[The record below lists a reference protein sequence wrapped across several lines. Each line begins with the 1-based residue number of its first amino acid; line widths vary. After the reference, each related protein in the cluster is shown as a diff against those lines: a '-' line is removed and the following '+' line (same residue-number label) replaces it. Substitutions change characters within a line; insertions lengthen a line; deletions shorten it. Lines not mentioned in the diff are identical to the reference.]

1 MQALGRRALR
11 ESFGARLGWEGFE
24 GNVWGQAW
32 ARGFGESSGAVRP
45 LQILCARICGVSRS
59 PAADAAWND
68 AQAEPVA
75 LCRCSGHFSRRFF
88 VAHESGRMFK
98 MTMMMAMMMN
108 EDDDD
113 DGDDDREHD
122 EMDHEHIEMTMTN
135 MMMKMM
141 MMMMTMLEERGV

>member
-1 MQALGRRALR
+1 VQALGRRALR

-75 LCRCSGHFSRRFF
+75 LCRCSGHVFSKVLCRSREQAN
-88 VAHESGRMFK
+88 VDDDH
-98 MTMMMAMMMN
+98 
-108 EDDDD
+108 DDDD
-113 DGDDDREHD
+113 DD
-122 EMDHEHIEMTMTN
+122 
-135 MMMKMM
+135 
-141 MMMMTMLEERGV
+141 ERG

>member
-1 MQALGRRALR
+1 MSGTLGGQGWGQALGRRALR

-45 LQILCARICGVSRS
+45 LQILCARICSVSRS

-75 LCRCSGHFSRRFF
+75 LCRCSGHVFSKVLCRSREQAN
-88 VAHESGRMFK
+88 V
-98 MTMMMAMMMN
+98 
-108 EDDDD
+108 DDDD
-113 DGDDDREHD
+113 DDDDD
-122 EMDHEHIEMTMTN
+122 D
-135 MMMKMM
+135 
-141 MMMMTMLEERGV
+141 ERG